1 MPGFARKF
9 CTITSCVPVAPVQVA
24 DLEQRFG
31 ALPIGLADA
40 DEDACRERHG
50 EPAGILDR
58 AQPYGRHLVRRSVM
72 QAALRGQTGARGL
85 EHHAHRG
92 AHVLQAGDLLV
103 AHDARVEV
111 GQQAVSSITRIATA
125 RR

>member
-1 MPGFARKF
+1 MPGFAEVLHDHLLH
-9 CTITSCVPVAPVQVA
+9 VPVAPVQVA

-58 AQPYGRHLVRRSVM
+58 AQP
-72 QAALRGQTGARGL
+72 AAGTLS
-85 EHHAHRG
+85 
-92 AHVLQAGDLLV
+92 GDP
-103 AHDARVEV
+103 
-111 GQQAVSSITRIATA
+111 
-125 RR
+125 